1 MPTYNHKIKEHKFQL
16 SGGMSISALNHNLTI
31 QPLDVTTKVIGDPT
45 KPVAT
50 QVTGDPAKPVATLI
64 TGDPSKP
71 VTSRLEGNPDRPV
84 ATTSD
89 IDIKNLPH
97 LNKQDIIDILTPEI
111 RVRIP
116 NYNQLCFNFMGV
128 EFFKICLSGESQV
141 ITEPYVPNAYER
153 CELPCCEPD
162 TRPFPQRDPD
172 VPGTPPVG

>member
-1 MPTYNHKIKEHKFQL
+1 MPTYKIKEHKFQL
-16 SGGMSISALNHNLTI
+16 SGGMSISSLNHNLTI
-31 QPLDVTTKVIGDPT
+31 QPMDVTTKVVGDPT
-45 KPVAT
+45 KPVT
-50 QVTGDPAKPVATLI
+50 TLV

-97 LNKQDIIDILTPEI
+97 LTKQDIIDILTPEI

-116 NYNQLCFNFMGV
+116 NYNQLCFNFMGI

-162 TRPFPQRDPD
+162 TRPFPGPNDPD

>member
-16 SGGMSISALNHNLTI
+16 SGSMSISSLNHNLTI
-31 QPLDVTTKVIGDPT
+31 QPMDVTSKVIGDPT
-45 KPVAT
+45 KPVT
-50 QVTGDPAKPVATLI
+50 TLL

-71 VTSRLEGNPDRPV
+71 ITSRLEGNKDNPV

-116 NYNQLCFNFMGV
+116 NYNQLCFNFLGV

-162 TRPFPQRDPD
+162 TRPFPSPNDPTT
-172 VPGTPPVG
+172 PGTPPVG